1 MNEAH
6 CSLHNGGKYILQ
18 CVDSLFHNCQ
28 KIHIWGYNGHFNS
41 LTIKMLFYVIGRL
54 PVGNSF

>member
-1 MNEAH
+1 MNEAR
-6 CSLHNGGKYILQ
+6 CSLHNGGKYNLQ

-28 KIHIWGYNGHFNS
+28 KIHDWGYNGHFNS

-54 PVGNSF
+54 PVW